1 MMTITI
7 ATIVGA
13 AVTATGDATDARRRA
28 LRPISWL
35 TGVQMRFF
43 TVSASAALLM
53 LGTAAAS
60 AQTAQTA
67 PDAYDDAQEQTAATQ
82 RVLDRTFGNIDEN
95 GDGTIDRPEWGALLT
110 DWLAERRD
118 RQSIE

>member
-1 MMTITI
+1 MRISDWSSDVCSSDLSCRAAAAGERRASQWRAAFSATSSPTMMTITI

-67 PDAYDDAQEQTAATQ
+67 PDADDDAQE
-82 RVLDRTFGNIDEN
+82 
-95 GDGTIDRPEWGALLT
+95 
-110 DWLAERRD
+110 ERK
-118 RQSIE
+118 SN